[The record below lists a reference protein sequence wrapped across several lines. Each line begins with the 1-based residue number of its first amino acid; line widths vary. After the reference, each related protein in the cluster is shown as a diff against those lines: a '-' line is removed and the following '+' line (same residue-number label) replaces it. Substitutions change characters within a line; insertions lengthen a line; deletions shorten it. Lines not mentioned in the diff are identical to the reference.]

1 MTGETSRRQTKFA
14 CLTAQVWKY
23 PIIEK
28 EILMKRTRSNSTL
41 ARQAAASAVSL
52 ALGALFIGGSMSA
65 AAAPPKSLK
74 FDMAVSAAASAC
86 LPYAQGHVTV
96 RNEGANQRMKVS
108 VHGLPPKTEFAFFVL
123 QVPTGPFGMSWY
135 QGDIVT
141 DDGGNGSE
149 EFRGIFSSELFV
161 FAPATRDAAQT
172 DPGVDALTNPKTDP
186 VHTYHLGLWF
196 SEPADAAAAGCPGTV
211 TPFEGNHQAGIQVL
225 NTSNF
230 GTNAADGPLSQF

>member
-1 MTGETSRRQTKFA
+1 MNG
-14 CLTAQVWKY
+14 
-23 PIIEK
+23 
-28 EILMKRTRSNSTL
+28 TRSNWAM
-41 ARQAAASAVSL
+41 AREVGASAVSL

-65 AAAPPKSLK
+65 AAAPPEKFK
-74 FDMAVSAAASAC
+74 FDMVVADAAKGC
-86 LPYAQGHVTV
+86 LTNAQGHVTL
-96 RNEGANQRMKVS
+96 RDSSGGNQRMEVS
-108 VHGLPPKTEFAFFVL
+108 VDGLPPNTEFAVFVL

-141 DDGGNGSE
+141 DKKGRGSE

-161 FAPATRDAAQT
+161 FAPASRAAPHTDAFDAA
-172 DPGVDALTNPKTDP
+172 TNPPTAP

-196 SEPADAAAAGCPGTV
+196 SDPADAAAAGCPGTV

-230 GTNAADGPLSQF
+230 GTEAATGPLSQF